1 VKKLLTLVPRLS
13 VVSHNLV
20 DLDPK
25 KRLKSRLKHLQAQAE
40 RINLLSGELERSIWE
55 FEMLATQVNYDSRFF
70 RIKQRQA
77 KRFQIC
83 EYHAVFL
90 PTIRQKPDGRFV
102 VTSRYMNLL
111 QPKQETR
118 SPIQRLRQW
127 IIKMHL
133 SLHSLIGTCWK
144 RAIATIS
151 YFSHFLRMIN

>member
-1 VKKLLTLVPRLS
+1 
-13 VVSHNLV
+13 
-20 DLDPK
+20 
-25 KRLKSRLKHLQAQAE
+25 
-40 RINLLSGELERSIWE
+40 
-55 FEMLATQVNYDSRFF
+55 MLATQVNYDSRFF

-118 SPIQRLRQW
+118 SHCTGL
-127 IIKMHL
+127 HD
-133 SLHSLIGTCWK
+133 SLGHSLT
-144 RAIATIS
+144 ALNFQLQT
-151 YFSHFLRMIN
+151 